1 MKPRAPGVL
10 DAAEVLLKDA
20 LDSLRGR
27 RRMQE
32 LSAAVF
38 LFLFKLPVKGLE
50 NLTSALAAC

>member
-20 LDSLRGR
+20 LASLRGR
-27 RRMQE
+27 RRTQE

-38 LFLFKLPVKGLE
+38 LFPFKLPVKGLE
-50 NLTSALAAC
+50 NLMSALAAC